1 MLLLLLQ
8 LPLSEDELSS
18 DGEVFVRNQVAAL
31 GKIPLSAL
39 KGTAS
44 ELESRSLFACGG
56 DESLTFVDLSI
67 DTESEFGIL
76 FENRA
81 AANEIRCFCCFSF
94 DAWYFRHS
102 RLEDEEMIMSKI

>member
-8 LPLSEDELSS
+8 LPPLSDDELSS
-18 DGEVFVRNQVAAL
+18 EGEALVRNQVAAL

-39 KGTAS
+39 KGRAS

-67 DTESEFGIL
+67 D
-76 FENRA
+76 
-81 AANEIRCFCCFSF
+81 
-94 DAWYFRHS
+94 
-102 RLEDEEMIMSKI
+102 